1 MAISV
6 WPFADGH
13 QESVNVFVR
22 KASNEKTLGSALK
35 CILLR
40 LAKLYQTDR
49 RWNKRLLGVE
59 FLQDLLYEKVALAI
73 IRGVLK
79 TDVSRVSRW
88 EFRHTAEGAG
98 RFGIFVNTKREA
110 RGFLSDEIRRLS
122 KLRGREARV
131 RRSELL
137 AARVAIERER
147 ARCFTLAMSNL
158 YAFDSSG
165 RNIGELDGLWVALS
179 YGKIRVSIVESKDA
193 AKGSPSAIQK
203 QMEDMLKKL
212 KLAEHWK
219 PSFTYMPKTRGYPHV
234 GEVSITLR

>member
-1 MAISV
+1 VAISV

-79 TDVSRVSRW
+79 TDVSRGKPLGISS
-88 EFRHTAEGAG
+88 HGG
-98 RFGIFVNTKREA
+98 R
-110 RGFLSDEIRRLS
+110 RRT
-122 KLRGREARV
+122 V
-131 RRSELL
+131 W
-137 AARVAIERER
+137 
-147 ARCFTLAMSNL
+147 
-158 YAFDSSG
+158 
-165 RNIGELDGLWVALS
+165 NIW
-179 YGKIRVSIVESKDA
+179 
-193 AKGSPSAIQK
+193 
-203 QMEDMLKKL
+203 
-212 KLAEHWK
+212 
-219 PSFTYMPKTRGYPHV
+219 
-234 GEVSITLR
+234 